1 MVQRLSIRTSN
12 RSLTSLL
19 QYIKQGSIQ
28 VPQFQRGF
36 IWERDNIKNLFDS
49 INKGYPVGTVFLWK
63 PSDKSDSLTQSKLG
77 AYTIPKRGQQDYY
90 VLDGYQ
96 RLSSLFSC
104 LYNGDT
110 ESITCDSDMLSK
122 YFSLYYDTKVDE
134 FIYLSRREAPKYWQ
148 FPLNVMLV
156 ASDFRKYYREHL
168 EVECDN
174 EEEIENI
181 LNQADRFC
189 SRLLDYAILCT
200 EIENADIYQ
209 AADIFSRINKEGT
222 KVTID
227 WMVHALSYD
236 KASGF
241 DLAKTTDELIT
252 SLQPYHFEDISR
264 NTIFR
269 CFQSSFDNK
278 IYFDQDKIE
287 KLAKQDKFREVI
299 KNQSVPAIKKAVRFL
314 YEELH
319 VIDRKLLPYP
329 IQLVFFSEFF
339 RRVDN
344 PTDTQRD
351 WLKKWF
357 WLTTYTGFFTNHSLS
372 EQREVFKQFLLAI
385 DDNDFSKE
393 PLEPYFFYIQ
403 KLNLPYEMTM
413 RSVRSNALALFVIN
427 NLFAK
432 CPEVMSDSVFRLTFI
447 QPTEGK
453 QVSPIHAPRYA
464 LFTNIEGAAY
474 NRLTNQPSLYSL
486 NTDDLFTTSLHRKEL
501 DQKVMDAS
509 FFDISNMGDLKKRE
523 LRMKVAELDFIDNIG
538 IIIDQKYE

>member
-385 DDNDFSKE
+385 DDNDFSIE

>member
-1 MVQRLSIRTSN
+1 MAQRLSIRTSN

-36 IWERDNIKNLFDS
+36 IWERDNVKKLFDS

-77 AYTIPKRGQQDYY
+77 AYTIPREGQQDYY

-122 YFSLYYDTKVDE
+122 YFSLYYDAKIDE
-134 FIYLSRREAPKYWQ
+134 FIYLSKRESPKYWQ

-156 ASDFRKYYREHL
+156 ASDFRKYSREHL

-174 EEEIENI
+174 EEEKEKT
-181 LNQADRFC
+181 LDQADRFC
-189 SRLLDYAILCT
+189 SRLLDYSILCT
-200 EIENADIYQ
+200 EIENADINQ

-241 DLAKTTDELIT
+241 NLAQTTDELLD
-252 SLQPYHFEDISR
+252 SLQEFNFEDISR
-264 NTIFR
+264 NAIFR
-269 CFQSSFDNK
+269 CFQSSFDDK

-287 KLAKQDKFREVI
+287 KLARKENFRKVI
-299 KNQSVPAIKKAVRFL
+299 VEESVPAIKKAVRFL

-319 VIDRKLLPYP
+319 VIDRKLLPYNS
-329 IQLVFFSEFF
+329 QLIFCMEFF
-339 RRVDN
+339 RRIKT
-344 PTDTQRD
+344 PTSEQTE
-351 WLKKWF
+351 WLKEWF
-357 WLTTYTGFFTNHSLS
+357 WLTTYSSFFTNNSLAD
-372 EQREVFKQFLLAI
+372 QRKEFSHFITSISK
-385 DDNDFSKE
+385 NDFSRPFTHFIFVK
-393 PLEPYFFYIQ
+393 Q
-403 KLNLPYEMTM
+403 WNLPYEFNI
-413 RSVRSNALALFVIN
+413 RGVRSRALALFVIN
-427 NLFAK
+427 NIFK
-432 CPEVMSDSVFRLTFI
+432 ECPENMSDAVFRQTFI
-447 QPTEGK
+447 SPCQ
-453 QVSPIHAPRYA
+453 PIHSPLCT
-464 LFTNIEGAAY
+464 LFTDVESTAY
-474 NRLTNQPSLYSL
+474 NRLRNNSAYYYQESGSLFPYQI
-486 NTDDLFTTSLHRKEL
+486 NYNIETDKKILS
-501 DQKVMDAS
+501 AS
-509 FFDISNMGDLKKRE
+509 FFNVNDLDDLSGRKKRMLEEEIKFIRE
-523 LRMKVAELDFIDNIG
+523 LG
-538 IIIDQKYE
+538 IILDE

>member
-1 MVQRLSIRTSN
+1 MAQRLSIRTSN
-12 RSLTSLL
+12 RTLTSLL

-77 AYTIPKRGQQDYY
+77 AYTIPKGGQQDYY

-181 LNQADRFC
+181 LDQADRFC

-299 KNQSVPAIKKAVRFL
+299 KNQSVPAIKKAVQFL

-372 EQREVFKQFLLAI
+372 EQREVFKGFLSAI
-385 DDNDFSKE
+385 DNNDFSKE

-427 NLFAK
+427 NLFAR

-447 QPTEGK
+447 QPTVSE
-453 QVSPIHAPRYA
+453 QVTPIHAPRYA

-474 NRLTNQPSLYSL
+474 NRLNQPSLYSL
-486 NTDDLFTTSLHRKEL
+486 NTDDLFTTSLDRKEL

-509 FFDISNMGDLKKRE
+509 FFDISNMENLKNRE
-523 LRMKVAELDFIDNIG
+523 LRMKEAELNFIDSIG
-538 IIIDQKYE
+538 IIIDQKDE